1 PARPSALRPRG
12 ATLPDAVRRGQGRR
26 GPTRPAPPGSR
37 IGPAASAIIPPRSGF
52 ARTEDFPPRRPA
64 MPMYEY
70 RCEGC
75 EARFEVMQPLSFG
88 PEDTVCPHCRARKAT
103 RLMSMFASKIVGDH
117 KPGFKEMK
125 AYGML

>member
-1 PARPSALRPRG
+1 
-12 ATLPDAVRRGQGRR
+12 
-26 GPTRPAPPGSR
+26 
-37 IGPAASAIIPPRSGF
+37 
-52 ARTEDFPPRRPA
+52 

-75 EARFEVMQPLSFG
+75 EARFEVMQPLSFR

-125 AYGML
+125 AYGMLNERMDKLRKLPPIVGKRADIKPNVVIGDGSGPTPGQV